1 MKRLLL
7 VALFISGLELAKDK
21 PRVFVQG
28 KGSEDTTT
36 SGSSGGPSHWGTW
49 GSRPLTHTMS
59 RSKLP
64 RICGKTAPVCCSRS
78 IKTTPTNTV
87 MLNRESKHYRGLLR
101 TNSQIQVA
109 NRLGDVPGTGAT
121 HTVGNAAKDG

>member
-36 SGSSGGPSHWGTW
+36 SGSSGGASHWRTLGLETFD
-49 GSRPLTHTMS
+49 SRLT
-59 RSKLP
+59 R
-64 RICGKTAPVCCSRS
+64 
-78 IKTTPTNTV
+78 
-87 MLNRESKHYRGLLR
+87 
-101 TNSQIQVA
+101 
-109 NRLGDVPGTGAT
+109 
-121 HTVGNAAKDG
+121 